1 MDEIG
6 PIIESATATIIP
18 IIQELMP
25 IISQTAQAIGQ
36 QLVPPI
42 MQIISD
48 VLPVIIE
55 LLNVILPILM
65 TLLDT
70 LMPILSIIMGLIE
83 PLLSLVTMVITPL
96 LSIMG
101 ALISQVLEI
110 LAPALQFIASIFTN
124 ELGGAIQGIGPI
136 VQSITQ
142 IFQGLIDFI
151 TNAFSANWNAAWNG
165 IISVFSGIVSGMA
178 VIFKEP
184 INAIISGINTFLNG
198 LNSIKIPDWVPG
210 VGGMGFN
217 IPNIPMLAK
226 GGFTEGITIAG
237 EAGTEA
243 VISFDHNVRAANIG
257 YWEKAGEMLGVYND
271 TELALAGKLL
281 NVDDF
286 SLADLAQPSTTVIYD
301 FSGFTWSPV
310 IEGGKATGDNDD
322 LIRRLKAHEAEFF
335 DWLDRWLRAREVTA
349 FA

>member
-1 MDEIG
+1 M
-6 PIIESATATIIP
+6 S
-18 IIQELMP
+18 
-25 IISQTAQAIGQ
+25 
-36 QLVPPI
+36 
-42 MQIISD
+42 
-48 VLPVIIE
+48 
-55 LLNVILPILM
+55 
-65 TLLDT
+65 
-70 LMPILSIIMGLIE
+70 LIE
-83 PLLSLVTMVITPL
+83 PIVSLITTAITPL
-96 LSIMG
+96 ISVLGS
-101 ALISQVLEI
+101 LISQVLEI
-110 LAPALQFIASIFTN
+110 LAPALQFIAGIFTSV
-124 ELGGAIQGIGPI
+124 LGAAIQGIGPI
-136 VQSITQ
+136 VESITQ

-151 TNAFSANWNAAWNG
+151 TNVFSGNWSAAWDG
-165 IISVFSGIVSGMA
+165 IVSIFSGIVSGIA
-178 VIFKEP
+178 AIFKAP

-271 TELALAGKLL
+271 SETALAGNLL

-286 SLADLAQPSTTVIYD
+286 SLAELAQPSTTVIYD